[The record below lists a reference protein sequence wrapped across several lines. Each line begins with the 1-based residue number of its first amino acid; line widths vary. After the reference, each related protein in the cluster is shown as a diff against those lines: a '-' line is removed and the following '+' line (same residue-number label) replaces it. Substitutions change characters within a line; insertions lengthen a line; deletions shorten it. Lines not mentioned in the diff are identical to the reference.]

1 MKDNEDFLEDDLGL
15 PPEPIF
21 ETKKKNKASIEI
33 EQPQIDIPI
42 VLNDEQMRQ
51 AQKRDVINDTE
62 VYDTELGVNE
72 KNKLVIEEKFRGE
85 IDLPEIEVIP
95 SAKKIIADASS
106 RPSVSASKPNPPENI
121 EEDVIEEDVLP
132 FKLDESN
139 PIPLKK
145 KQPAEVDTGD
155 NKVSQEETANAKI
168 PERIETTEPE
178 LDEVDEDYDESIG
191 YSAYSDSL
199 VASDLDEDSSQKEY
213 ISRYDTIY
221 SDKKGVAVYHKPDV
235 SVYEEE
241 EEDVPNHKNTGA
253 IILMVIIGILACL
266 ATYLFVTTYSERPAI
281 RYNLTEED
289 RTILTEE
296 YMFITK
302 VEEYLIAINDIV
314 EEEKNVIDSYISG
327 LKSKEDTLISIET
340 ILLKKKNLESLYQAI
355 IPTKTEVIE
364 TKRLADTIFNNTI
377 QFTESIKSDIVNNEM
392 KSRIVAN
399 FNTHVEGNNSNIYMY
414 NQYVMSVFKKRN
426 ISISVNGT
434 SFTMDTTWLNKE

>member
-15 PPEPIF
+15 PPEPMF
-21 ETKKKNKASIEI
+21 ETKKKSKPSIEI
-33 EQPQIDIPI
+33 EQPQLDIPI
-42 VLNDEQMRQ
+42 MLNDEQMRQ
-51 AQKRDVINDTE
+51 AQKRDIINDTE

-85 IDLPEIEVIP
+85 IDLPEIDVIP
-95 SAKKIIADASS
+95 PAKKIIAESAS
-106 RPSVSASKPNPPENI
+106 RPVSAPKPNPPENI
-121 EEDVIEEDVLP
+121 EEDVVEEDVLP
-132 FKLDESN
+132 FKMDESN

-145 KQPAEVDTGD
+145 KEPVQASAED
-155 NKVSQEETANAKI
+155 NKVSQEETAKAKI
-168 PERIETTEPE
+168 PEPTEDPDE
-178 LDEVDEDYDESIG
+178 LDEDEYDDIG

-199 VASDLDEDSSQKEY
+199 VASDLDEDASSKEY

-221 SDKKGVAVYHKPDV
+221 SDKKGVSVYHKPDV

-241 EEDVPNHKNTGA
+241 EEDDTPNHKNTGA

-266 ATYLFVTTYSERPAI
+266 ATYLIVTTYSERPAI

-302 VEEYLIAINDIV
+302 VEEYLIKINEVV
-314 EEEKNVIDSYISG
+314 EEEKNVVDSYISG
-327 LKSKEDTLISIET
+327 LKSKEDTLNEIDT
-340 ILLKKKNLESLYQAI
+340 ILLKKKNLEALYQAI

-364 TKRLADTIFNNTI
+364 TKRLSDTIFNNTI
-377 QFTESIKSDIVNNEM
+377 TFTESVRNDIANDGM
-392 KSRIVAN
+392 KSKIVAN

-426 ISISVNGT
+426 INISVNGT